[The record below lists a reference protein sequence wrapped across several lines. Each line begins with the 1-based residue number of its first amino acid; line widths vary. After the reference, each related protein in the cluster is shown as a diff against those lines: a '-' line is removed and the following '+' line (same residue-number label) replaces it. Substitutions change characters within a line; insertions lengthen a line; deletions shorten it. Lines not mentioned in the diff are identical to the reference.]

1 MPDQV
6 MMHQQRA
13 MPELRALHQ
22 RLRLRNLPSTRKVT
36 IFHHMRIT
44 ASPFPPGETS
54 IHAVYRCIRYSP
66 RRAAPPAG
74 SADEDRAQPTDGLEQ
89 APAQVGLPELRRR
102 ARMMFSGDTGGV
114 VASGGTAATSTATS
128 GLLEDVIKVVGELP
142 RALFDP
148 TAEHRPCG
156 LLCKRGACGM
166 LICDVLRLPLVPWE
180 LAEPVGKEAVRLADK
195 IPVAKKKEKKAAGRR
210 GYDPEMAAA
219 EVLRRTEKLPVPTA
233 AEITAAKRRLARAA
247 QLTAQPPV
255 KTPPPFDFSFTV
267 PTAAPSPFASS
278 ATAPAPAP
286 ASAPPPAPAPEPEPT
301 PAPVPRQLREGDE
314 LASRELTEELME
326 CEYVGRAI
334 VAAVELERHIP
345 APIDIEAPSDSE
357 SDESD
362 TDADEQAELAT
373 IKYKYALRRLDKR
386 YPDIQFHRGADRRR
400 DTAEVATE
408 VNSMPCF
415 CGKGRMG
422 RVPWHLQL
430 ATHGY
435 CKICLKGVWLRR
447 CDWVSTSLGLDLRD
461 APNQV

>member
-6 MMHQQRA
+6 MMHRQRA

-166 LICDVLRLPLVPWE
+166 LICDVLGLPLVPWE

-219 EVLRRTEKLPVPTA
+219 EVLCRTEKLPVPTA

-255 KTPPPFDFSFTV
+255 KTPPPFDLALLF
-267 PTAAPSPFASS
+267 PPPLPALLPLPPPRPRLRLRPHLRPRPRPSPRPRPRRYHGSCVKATSS
-278 ATAPAPAP
+278 RLE
-286 ASAPPPAPAPEPEPT
+286 S
-301 PAPVPRQLREGDE
+301 
-314 LASRELTEELME
+314 SR
-326 CEYVGRAI
+326 R
-334 VAAVELERHIP
+334 
-345 APIDIEAPSDSE
+345 S
-357 SDESD
+357 
-362 TDADEQAELAT
+362 
-373 IKYKYALRRLDKR
+373 
-386 YPDIQFHRGADRRR
+386 
-400 DTAEVATE
+400 
-408 VNSMPCF
+408 
-415 CGKGRMG
+415 
-422 RVPWHLQL
+422 
-430 ATHGY
+430 
-435 CKICLKGVWLRR
+435 
-447 CDWVSTSLGLDLRD
+447 
-461 APNQV
+461 